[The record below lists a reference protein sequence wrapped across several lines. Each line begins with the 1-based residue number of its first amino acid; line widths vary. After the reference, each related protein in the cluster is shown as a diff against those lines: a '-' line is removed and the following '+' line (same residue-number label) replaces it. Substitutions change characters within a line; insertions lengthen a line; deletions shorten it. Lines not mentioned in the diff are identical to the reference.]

1 MLDSCNFCGSLY
13 WEAFFFFFFKV
24 EYCKSLFLQCA
35 LVVSLFTFVSQ
46 SECIWQ
52 KSMPQGSVTQLHL
65 AALAVT
71 FGLFL
76 LLQNFPCLLCK
87 RCISPVETVPPACC
101 LALWCTYI
109 LCLSVR
115 ICECVCVGV
124 LRKKVN
130 RCVERRVLAARALR
144 RRMQKCALFFFVVCT
159 GINKQTKSTSFI
171 FLAIFIVL
179 EPCFFF
185 FDWYKTTA
193 QRQSLCLLKGDN
205 VIINSGVCWTLLSC
219 QRGLRKLQLRTRS
232 PIQLQKSRH
241 YVLKKKK
248 KKKTIYSSVSRL
260 SGHKN

>member
-13 WEAFFFFFFKV
+13 WEAFFFFFFFKV

-219 QRGLRKLQLRTRS
+219 QRGLRKLQLCTRS

-248 KKKTIYSSVSRL
+248 KTIYSSVSRL